1 MSLKRFFSILSLV
14 TVGALCYTHQQLCL
28 VRLSYVLDERYDR
41 WQIAAQR
48 QSYLKTHVMALASP
62 QQLEQQLAR
71 ADVRLAFPAQTQLVR
86 VASAPAAPM
95 AMAPGAWF
103 ALTAEAEASVDP
115 ADLQD

>member
-1 MSLKRFFSILSLV
+1 MRRRPADPIRDINPLPASR
-14 TVGALCYTHQQLCL
+14 
-28 VRLSYVLDERYDR
+28 
-41 WQIAAQR
+41 
-48 QSYLKTHVMALASP
+48 HVMALASP